1 MFNSLGQP
9 LVIMSAIP
17 MGAIGVVLAFKLKG
31 IALSFMGMLGVVA
44 LVGVVVNDSIVLVN
58 FINEKRNELTD
69 DLLAVLEASK
79 SRFRAVI
86 LTTFTTVVGLLPI
99 AHAGFFGGSSGDPF
113 VKPMAFSFAYG
124 LLFASGITLFF
135 IPANYLIYVKI
146 LNFFSGIWSKIMGRG
161 PISEERV
168 LE

>member
-17 MGAIGVVLAFKLKG
+17 MGAIGVVIAFKIKG
-31 IALSFMGMLGVVA
+31 IALSFMAMLGVVA

-58 FINEKRNELTD
+58 FINKKRGEVGHD
-69 DLLAVLEASK
+69 VLAVLEAAK
-79 SRFRAVI
+79 GRFRAVV
-86 LTTFTTVVGLLPI
+86 LTTFTTVVGLMPI
-99 AHAGFFGGSSGDPF
+99 AHAGFFGGSAGDPF

-135 IPANYLIYVKI
+135 CSGQLSYLLKSRKFLFLFVGK
-146 LNFFSGIWSKIMGRG
+146 NKRKPFF
-161 PISEERV
+161 
-168 LE
+168 